1 MFKKMNN
8 EVPDEQKPM
17 IALTFDDGP
26 TRNDRRILAALERA
40 GGRATFFMLG
50 KKVER
55 YGSTIERIMA
65 DGCEIGNHSWDHP
78 RLDRLP
84 AEEIRDQIG
93 RTNDVISRFTGQ
105 APALVRPPYGET
117 GGSVLPVFAEM
128 GYPAVLWSID
138 TLDWKTKNTVNTLA
152 VVLHHASD
160 GDIILMHSMLVTA
173 VAVELMAPALVR
185 RGFRL
190 VTVSELLAARGG
202 MAPGREL
209 IKLPPR
215 PAAAR

>member
-1 MFKKMNN
+1 MP
-8 EVPDEQKPM
+8 EDQKPM

-40 GGRATFFMLG
+40 GGRATFFMMG

-55 YGSTIERIMA
+55 NGSIIRRMVE

-84 AEEIRDQIG
+84 AEEIRDQIS
-93 RTNDVISRFTGQ
+93 RTGDAILQASGQ
-105 APALVRPPYGET
+105 TPVLVRPPYGET
-117 GGSVLPVFAEM
+117 GGFVKPVLAEL
-128 GYPAVLWSID
+128 GFPSVLWSID

-160 GDIILMHSMLVTA
+160 GDIILMHSLLVTA
-173 VAVELMAPALVR
+173 VAVELMVPALVR

-190 VTVSELLAARGG
+190 VTVSELAVARGG
-202 MAPGREL
+202 LTPGKDIL
-209 IKLPPR
+209 KLPP
-215 PAAAR
+215 AAQ